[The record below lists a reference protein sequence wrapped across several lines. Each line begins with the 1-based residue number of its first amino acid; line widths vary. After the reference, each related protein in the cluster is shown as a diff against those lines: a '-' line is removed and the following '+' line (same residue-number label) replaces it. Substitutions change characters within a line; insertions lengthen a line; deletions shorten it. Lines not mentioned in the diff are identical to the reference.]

1 VEHSEHFSG
10 LFGDQT
16 HANLDVTAR
25 TGLSQVVGFRRPL
38 LLDLSSES
46 VAKCKELASELI

>member
-1 VEHSEHFSG
+1 MSSIPWGFFE
-10 LFGDQT
+10 DQT
-16 HANLDVTAR
+16 HADLDVSAR

-46 VAKCKELASELI
+46 VAKCKELASELV